1 MKTELTDVSPVHKTL
16 AFEIPCDVVGAEI
29 ARVTDSYSR
38 TARVPGFR
46 PGRVPA
52 NVVRQR
58 YKDQILYDVAHD
70 LIPRVVG
77 EALRER
83 GLDPIATPDVRDVV
97 LEEGQPL
104 TFMADFETL
113 PAVEPGDCTGIPL
126 RKPPAVLEVGAIDQ
140 ALEHLRERAAKWIP
154 IEDRASATG
163 DTILLDLTRT
173 VHPALGHGA
182 GDAVAR
188 VEGKDGVKPETLQNV
203 SVELGQAANPPGFD
217 ENLTGLSTGAQKAFT
232 VTYPA
237 DYQVADLAG
246 ATVDYDVALK
256 GIRRKELS
264 PLDDDFAKEV
274 SEFETLDA
282 LRERVKA
289 DLQHQAEHDADHQLR
304 HELLQVLAGRL
315 TGDVPSVLVE
325 REVDRRLEDLVRRLM
340 DQGLDPTKAN
350 IDWQDLR
357 ARQRQAAESAVRSAL
372 VLDAIAR
379 REQIVATD
387 EDMAQ
392 EIERYAE
399 RTGRTPAAVRAPLE
413 KEGGLGR
420 IAGGI
425 QREKTMAW
433 LIERANVSHG

>member
-16 AFEIPCDVVGAEI
+16 AFEIPYDVVGAEI

-46 PGRVPA
+46 PGKVPA

-58 YKDQILYDVAHD
+58 YKDQILYDVAHE

-83 GLDPIATPDVRDVV
+83 ALDPIATPDVRDVV
-97 LEEGQPL
+97 LEEGRPL
-104 TFMADFETL
+104 TFVAEFETL
-113 PAVEPGDCTGIPL
+113 PVVEPGDCTGIPL
-126 RKPPAVLEVGAIDQ
+126 RKPPAVLDVGAIDQ

-154 IEDRASATG
+154 VEDRASAAG

-173 VHPALGHGA
+173 VHK
-182 GDAVAR
+182 
-188 VEGKDGVKPETLQNV
+188 EGVKPEALQNV

-217 ENLTGLSTGAQKAFT
+217 ENLTGLAAGAKKSFT

-237 DYQVADLAG
+237 DYQITDLAG
-246 ATVDYDVALK
+246 ATVDYDVTLK

-315 TGDVPSVLVE
+315 SGDVPSVLVE

-357 ARQRQAAESAVRSAL
+357 ARQRQAAESSVRSTL

-379 REQIVATD
+379 RELIVATD
-387 EDMAQ
+387 EAVAQ

-399 RTGRTPAAVRAPLE
+399 RTGRTPAAVRAHLE
-413 KEGGLGR
+413 KEGGVGR
-420 IAGGI
+420 ISGGI